1 MTDKVT
7 YYAVVND
14 FSSRERP
21 AGVFRRTYTEDGGR
35 SDEAFTRNLQ
45 WEYSTSLISAERGD
59 LDNKFIEITEDEAN
73 QLVPIYQVS
82 HASLVFHADTILF
95 RLDVT
100 SSRIQPARC
109 HIEPVG
115 SEVEDHLIRSGPTV
129 RTQPDGHIADN
140 ENAHTSPGLG
150 RPKAGQD
157 HHRERA
163 TEPHHRL
170 VP

>member
-1 MTDKVT
+1 MKRLPGISNGSTARRLFPLSAAT
-7 YYAVVND
+7 LTTS
-14 FSSRERP
+14 SSRSRRMRLTRSSNEFAPRLP
-21 AGVFRRTYTEDGGR
+21 ARAIVN
-35 SDEAFTRNLQ
+35 A
-45 WEYSTSLISAERGD
+45 TSECIY
-59 LDNKFIEITEDEAN
+59 AN